1 VLLDALSGSA
11 ADIDTN
17 NDGVISITEL
27 TDYIRTHLLRLTGGD
42 QELGLEVRFLGD
54 LFVAGL

>member
-17 NDGVISITEL
+17 HDGVISMTEL
-27 TDYIRTHLLRLTGGD
+27 TEYVAKHLEGLT
-42 QELGLEVRFLGD
+42 GD
-54 LFVAGL
+54 LFVAGM